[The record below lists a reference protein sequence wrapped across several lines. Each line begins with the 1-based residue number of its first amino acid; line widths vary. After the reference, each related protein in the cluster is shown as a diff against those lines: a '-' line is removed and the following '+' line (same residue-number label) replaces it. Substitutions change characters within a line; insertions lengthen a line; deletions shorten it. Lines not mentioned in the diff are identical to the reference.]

1 MAEVT
6 VRAARSDDA
15 AAAAR
20 VHVEGWRETYRG
32 LVDDDILDDASLLP
46 RRERFWA
53 SALGGDPRYADVQA
67 AVAEV
72 DGEIVGIAMS
82 RAADPYEEDASVEVN
97 LTVLYV
103 LQAHHGTGL
112 GAALLDAVVR
122 PDGTAS
128 LWVADPNPRAQAFYR
143 KHRFDFDGAGRV
155 ESGVRELRMAR
166 TGQ

>member
-1 MAEVT
+1 MLQI
-6 VRAARSDDA
+6 
-15 AAAAR
+15 
-20 VHVEGWRETYRG
+20 GQQKMG
-32 LVDDDILDDASLLP
+32 L
-46 RRERFWA
+46 
-53 SALGGDPRYADVQA
+53 SAIGLTESIELRP
-67 AVAEV
+67 V

-112 GAALLDAVVR
+112 GAALLDPVVR

>member
-1 MAEVT
+1 MSEGS
-6 VRAARSDDA
+6 VRAARAGDA
-15 AAAAR
+15 EAAAR
-20 VHVEGWRETYRG
+20 VHVAGWRETYRG
-32 LVDDDILDDASLLP
+32 LVDDDVLDDATLLP

-53 SALGGDPRYADVQA
+53 EVLGGDPRYADVQA

-72 DGEIVGIAMS
+72 NGEIVGVAMS

-97 LTVLYV
+97 LTILYV

-122 PDGTAS
+122 PGSTAS

-155 ESGVRELRMAR
+155 EAGVRELRMAR
-166 TGQ
+166 TAP